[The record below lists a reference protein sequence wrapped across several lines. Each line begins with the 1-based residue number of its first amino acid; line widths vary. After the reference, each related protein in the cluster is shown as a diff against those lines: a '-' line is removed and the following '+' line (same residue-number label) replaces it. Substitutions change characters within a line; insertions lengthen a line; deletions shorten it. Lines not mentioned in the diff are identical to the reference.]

1 MTTIKIF
8 KHKGKIR
15 GFECSGHTG
24 FGVQGEDV
32 LCSAI
37 STLVGSCHLGLS
49 KVLGLETDYQIDEEK
64 GFFALSLDE
73 NNLENPSAQL
83 LLKVF
88 AESAEDLALNYQ
100 KFIKL
105 KIIGG

>member
-8 KHKGKIR
+8 KEKGKVK
-15 GFECSGHTG
+15 GFMCNGHTG
-24 FGVQGEDV
+24 FGVQGQDI

-49 KVLGLETDYQIDEEK
+49 KVLGLETDYQIDEK
-64 GFFALSLDE
+64 QGFFSLNLAE
-73 NNLENPSAQL
+73 KHLENQFAQL
-83 LLKVF
+83 LFEVF
-88 AESAEDLALNYQ
+88 TQSAQDLALNYQ

-105 KIIGG
+105 KVIGG